1 MGGWN
6 IQIPN
11 GGLMS
16 FYTAGPLKGVITLGW
31 NPYKNEDLQFFIGI
45 KFTKIEEHFANYWE
59 QESQMHIQKWI
70 QTIF

>member
-31 NPYKNEDLQFFIGI
+31 NPYKKEDFQYSSALNLR
-45 KFTKIEEHFANYWE
+45 KLKKHFANSWDY
-59 QESQMHIQKWI
+59 
-70 QTIF
+70 